1 MRKLIGCV
9 LVCACASQG
18 MPPGGP
24 PDAEAPKLLSV
35 TPDSGRT
42 LVKGSAAVF
51 KFDEVVSERP
61 PATTTLGDLFVV
73 SPRQGAPNVS
83 WHRQSISVK
92 PRKGWLPNTTYTVTM
107 LPGLADLRGNVKN
120 TGVTTYFST
129 GTTIDRGSISGAVAD
144 LVSGAFSSGAV
155 VEARSGADTTISW
168 MTRTDSAGAFR
179 LAHLPSR
186 TFSVRAY
193 VDKNKNFAADPDEP
207 VDTATVTLADS
218 ASADFFVV
226 TRDSVAPRILSA
238 VINDSLMVTVSF
250 DKPADSTSA
259 VTLANYSI
267 VSADSSRVPIAA
279 VTPPPR
285 DTAVKRIRVK
295 RSLPV
300 TSVVLTLV
308 RPLSAKGQYWLRV
321 VGITGLLGQTAPGE
335 AVLTRAPPALLNPKR
350 PPPPPNL
357 PGGAVPIPIKK

>member
-1 MRKLIGCV
+1 
-9 LVCACASQG
+9 

-24 PDAEAPKLLSV
+24 PDTEAPKLLSV

-42 LVKGSAAVF
+42 LVKGNAAVF
-51 KFDEVVSERP
+51 RFDEVVSERP
-61 PATTTLGDLFVV
+61 PAATTLGDLFVV
-73 SPRQGAPNVS
+73 SPRQGAPNVT

-107 LPGLADLRGNVKN
+107 LPGLADLRGNVNN

-129 GTTIDRGSISGAVAD
+129 GTTIARGSITGAVAD
-144 LVSGAFSSGAV
+144 LVSGTISAGAI

-168 MTRTDSAGAFR
+168 MTRTDSTGAFR
-179 LAHLPSR
+179 LAHLPSK

-193 VDKNKNFAADPDEP
+193 IDKNKNFAADPDEP
-207 VDTATVTLADS
+207 VDTATVSVTDS
-218 ASADFFVV
+218 ASADFFVAA
-226 TRDSVAPRILSA
+226 RDSVAPRILSA
-238 VINDSLMVTVSF
+238 VINDSLSITASF

-267 VSADSSRVPIAA
+267 ISADSSLVPIAA
-279 VTPPPR
+279 VRPAER
-285 DTAVKRIRVK
+285 DTALKRIRA
-295 RSLPV
+295 RRALPV
-300 TSVVLTLV
+300 TAVVLTLV
-308 RPLSAKGQYWLRV
+308 RPLAEKGQYRLRA
-321 VGITGLLGQTAPGE
+321 VGIRGLLGQTAPGD
-335 AVLTRAPPALLNPKR
+335 AALTRASPAQLNPKR